1 MGGKTQQRVAGN
13 AKPTSSGRIRELLI
27 NQQMGPGNLITFS
40 ALSARNKQERQQQV
54 NTPPVK
60 ANKDQEEDGKPT
72 PSDDEVKRSSDQQ
85 QEQTKSM
92 LLKSSTSTKDN
103 NTRLVVRR
111 VGNRDF
117 YTRVRL
123 PEGQETNDDNLMSL
137 AVHPSDAGVK
147 KPPEGL
153 LQQEISN
160 ELEARSIDEHENL
173 KKEDSANDVAEEEE
187 DESDAHEAV
196 KEDPDEK
203 LDFDGL
209 LGRLEAA
216 RALVDAGQNPN
227 TLKELSDICA
237 EHEKDLL
244 KLFKIMIR
252 KFSDDMSIEEWDLIS
267 STLNKWIDWISKT
280 EFPIRETYQADFCAC
295 VFKFIHQLI
304 VFAENIKKET
314 SDISSSPLIQSLLD
328 DWANFRSSST
338 FLDLIT
344 LYLKLVA
351 AENAGHS
358 QSNPTIRP
366 MIEALSHIIISVD
379 ARIVLSHHDLLEYLN
394 AKVEFDSEFKR
405 PKNSTFCGID
415 DRHFKSFA
423 AVCGLLRSNLRAIL
437 LTAHSILRVTMAN
450 ICESRQLSTLN
461 QDQEAVDDV
470 IIFPPEPLM
479 AILTSRDSMMSA
491 LLSDYR
497 VGDISVTIEPNT
509 DSYACT
515 LSYLFAWDLAIQFI
529 VGVDKELG
537 QCMIHSLKKIG
548 LIQRLLDNIFILLP
562 PLDDRDSLNFKIESN
577 DTDKDNEPPV
587 DWNINTFLKA
597 PLRTTVKRPVNE
609 IELIAL
615 HIYFSVALHMPVTV
629 RKWYNNNANKR
640 LCNLVNEYTV
650 KHISQII
657 CALEMESVQEKCLE
671 RANKD
676 ESKNLIIKAR
686 PSAKEVYAIYT
697 RDEFKMELTIK
708 LPQNYPLGPV
718 QIDGGKRV
726 GVTDVK
732 WRSWLLQLT
741 TFLSHQNGPILDG
754 IDLWRTNIDKRFEGV
769 EKCTICFSILHS
781 NYQLPKKKCQ
791 TCANVFHNLCLYKWF
806 ESSGNS
812 TCPLCRN
819 PW

>member
-13 AKPTSSGRIRELLI
+13 AKPTNSGRIRELLL
-27 NQQMGPGNLITFS
+27 NQQMGPGNIITFS
-40 ALSARNKQERQQQV
+40 ALSGKNQPKTQPKSQDATV
-54 NTPPVK
+54 SALK
-60 ANKDQEEDGKPT
+60 ATTSSIKDGTENNLTKNSAT
-72 PSDDEVKRSSDQQ
+72 DQQ
-85 QEQTKSM
+85 QEKPKSI
-92 LLKSSTSTKDN
+92 LPETSTLSKD

-111 VGNRDF
+111 VGNRDL

-123 PEGQETNDDNLMSL
+123 TDDQDINDESL
-137 AVHPSDAGVK
+137 LPSAVQPSDAGVK
-147 KPPEGL
+147 KPPQEL
-153 LQQEISN
+153 LNQAFEQTFLQTGVDEEKVASDAIST
-160 ELEARSIDEHENL
+160 E
-173 KKEDSANDVAEEEE
+173 KG
-187 DESDAHEAV
+187 ESDVPEEKV
-196 KEDPDEK
+196 QQDPDEQ

-209 LGRLEAA
+209 LDRLEAA
-216 RALVDAGQNPN
+216 KALVDADSNSK
-227 TLKELSDICA
+227 TLRELNSTSI
-237 EHEKDLL
+237 EHEGDLL
-244 KLFKIMIR
+244 KLSRIMIR
-252 KFSDDMSIEEWDLIS
+252 KFVTDMSIEDWDLVS
-267 STLNKWIDWISKT
+267 RTLNKWVNWISKANY
-280 EFPIRETYQADFCAC
+280 PLQETYQAEFCAS
-295 VFKFIHQLI
+295 VFMFIHQLI
-304 VFAENIKKET
+304 VQAERIKDQPDE
-314 SDISSSPLIQSLLD
+314 ISSFPLMQSLLD
-328 DWANFRSSST
+328 DWANFRSSSM

-344 LYLKLVA
+344 LYLKLIN
-351 AENAGHS
+351 AENADSAHL
-358 QSNPTIRP
+358 NPTIKP
-366 MIEALSHIIISVD
+366 MLEALAHIIISVD
-379 ARIVLSHHDLLEYLN
+379 TRVVLSHHNLLDYLST
-394 AKVEFDSEFKR
+394 KVEFDQEFKK
-405 PKNSTFCGID
+405 PKNSTFCGVD
-415 DRHFKSFA
+415 SKHYNSFA
-423 AVCGLLRSNLRAIL
+423 AVCGLLRSNLRVTLVTGHAIL
-437 LTAHSILRVTMAN
+437 SKTMTT
-450 ICESRQLSTLN
+450 ICENTQSSMLMQ

-470 IIFPPEPLM
+470 LIFPPEPLV

-515 LSYLFAWDLAIQFI
+515 LSYLFAWDLTIQFI

-537 QCMIHSLKKIG
+537 QCIIHSLKRLG
-548 LIQRLLDNIFILLP
+548 LIQRLLDNIFMLLP

-577 DTDKDNEPPV
+577 DKNGEDETHTE
-587 DWNINTFLKA
+587 WNINSFLKSA
-597 PLRTTVKRPVNE
+597 LKTTVKRPVNE
-609 IELIAL
+609 IELVAL
-615 HIYFSVALHMPVTV
+615 HLYFSVASHMPVTV

-650 KHISQII
+650 KHISQVI
-657 CALEMESVQEKCLE
+657 CSLEMESVQKKCQE
-671 RANKD
+671 RANKQ
-676 ESKNLIIKAR
+676 EPTNLTIKAR

-754 IDLWRTNIDKRFEGV
+754 IDLWKTNIDKRFEGV

-781 NYQLPKKKCQ
+781 NYQLPKKRCQ
-791 TCANVFHNLCLYKWF
+791 TCANMFHNLCLYKWF